1 MVLPSV
7 STWLWGH
14 PCMSIPSLVGVNP
27 LQTTWF
33 ERGTVSG
40 RVALLLRSAE
50 IQPLFGR
57 FVRLELFPITWFATA
72 TGWAAT
78 RRTTQTMAKSFVWVL
93 SGAGP
98 GTAPNRSLGR
108 CSTVTK
114 IFPKCWEPVKLESNA
129 RGL

>member
-7 STWLWGH
+7 FTWRWGH

-40 RVALLLRSAE
+40 RVALLLRHAE

-57 FVRLELFPITWFATA
+57 FVRLELFPIT
-72 TGWAAT
+72 
-78 RRTTQTMAKSFVWVL
+78 
-93 SGAGP
+93 
-98 GTAPNRSLGR
+98 
-108 CSTVTK
+108 
-114 IFPKCWEPVKLESNA
+114 
-129 RGL
+129 